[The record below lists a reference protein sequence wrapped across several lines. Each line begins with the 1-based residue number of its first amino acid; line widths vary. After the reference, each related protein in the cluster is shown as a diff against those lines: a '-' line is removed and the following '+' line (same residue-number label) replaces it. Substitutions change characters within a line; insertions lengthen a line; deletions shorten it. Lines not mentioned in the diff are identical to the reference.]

1 MTYLSEI
8 SDFRKAYE
16 VNHIHI
22 WQVSPLL
29 SCADT
34 CQIWLYIQQLS
45 TILIILWNWK
55 KKKKKKK
62 NLTNTNNQNR
72 ENWLDHK
79 YPGLRWCL
87 YA

>member
-55 KKKKKKK
+55 KQKQKK
-62 NLTNTNNQNR
+62 NSQTQTTKT
-72 ENWLDHK
+72 EK
-79 YPGLRWCL
+79 TG
-87 YA
+87 